1 MSETKDQKPEA
12 QDLDFNIFNAPIPET
27 LPRASWQSRRKAGVK
42 GTYRSDVAVAER
54 DNRAPL
60 KRT

>member
-1 MSETKDQKPEA
+1 MSEKDQKPEA
-12 QDLDFNIFNAPIPET
+12 QDLDFDIFNAPIPET
-27 LPRASWQSRRKAGVK
+27 PTRRASWKSRRKAGVK
-42 GTYRSDVAVAER
+42 GSYRNDVAVAER